1 MPDPKNT
8 KPPVKSAP
16 AAKPA
21 ATKPT
26 STVTAK
32 PTATTASKPAA
43 ATAKP
48 AAKPAPAPA
57 RPAPTASRPTAT
69 TGAAKPAPTVKP
81 VTPAA
86 KSTPTATAKPTATAA
101 AKPTATTNPT
111 ATAAAKPTATTKPTA
126 TAAAKPTATATTKP
140 TAAPARSAPAAT
152 KPTTAQAAPAT
163 KPETPAAKPA
173 PTATAK
179 LAASTAAEKPTS
191 KKVEPAA
198 KPAPAKNEGKAKAA
212 AIKRTEKKKESS
224 ATKVPK
230 SKSKG
235 EGGVIALIKE
245 NKVKAIISAAI
256 CFVVIIALI
265 FGLVFGLKGCGSD
278 GKVLHNQKASAINQY
293 PAVSRVAFHSEQTT
307 TAKRNKPVEG
317 VHDEAEA
324 FGSANGYPKYGSTLK
339 AVIGTDEARVAARN
353 ALIDESTYLA
363 AYGTR
368 GANNDGKG
376 NDEDKY
382 TWMDKDGYL
391 FRGSVSAPV
400 PAKKIKSLSGGVK
413 TYSDEQRQLYKHT
426 ASVGMYLGDVADSE
440 PAITKKVTLSNRG
453 YTSYNVTGVYAP
465 AGEVLTVKLSGAAM
479 NSTGGI
485 AVNIGQAL
493 YNSQANNIWAGKNA
507 MPRMP
512 HVLTTLVMNK
522 NTMTYNEETDTWTG
536 YIGSFLGGPVYIQNE
551 SATYTV
557 EISGGVTYSHFI
569 LGYTTPEE
577 FEKNNKSTAP
587 YFDLEVW
594 EYGVLHSGPKRY
606 AQQFSY
612 NDLYNAAVYWEKV
625 SLVTTQRGNGY
636 KQGIVFI
643 YDPFVAAGAAVAF
656 PGRSSVNCP
665 LGWMTSSLNYNSMIT
680 SGSWGNMHEYHHNF
694 QGFGVGGGADGEV
707 TNNSL
712 NLVSYALFTNISARR
727 GIGSFGAAGVGGGWN
742 NYTVGT
748 WTLNQINN
756 KSISST
762 NGLAVYATLLHNFG
776 PEAFIKN
783 AKGSN
788 GTYWNNWSNY
798 TGYDMSYYANLVST
812 YAVSGATANP
822 ARPMFIPVSS
832 VYQTGRSYG
841 TGDNKKYI
849 TTTRPYVI
857 PYGTKFN
864 IDLSPYSAPSGQY
877 ASGSIVLPT
886 KQDSAQTKRF
896 SYTVKNV
903 SQPEHGKIEKV
914 DDLHYN
920 YIPNQSDR
928 SFTSGKIIVTLEITD
943 DAGEITNIDDVDL
956 VLEFEQTH
964 EMNKMTLD
972 RTTYTYDADK
982 MYTDAVDAYNAGFK
996 NYNSV
1001 VTEAQYN
1008 PVQNVNTDIWFR
1020 PDTEQYRTQFSND
1033 PEKYFI
1039 HENQIDIVD
1048 GKLYCAEDGKYRIF
1062 LRGRTNCAL
1071 YFSIDGKDYKL
1082 GATIKSATATDA
1094 PKGWANSQFRTFD
1107 SNTYFD
1113 VEFDEGACTVTVY
1126 VDKQKTYNYKLKR
1139 DETGEFRN
1147 WVYIKEILIDTSK
1160 GAVSYIGVGSAQ
1172 WTETMFNLSETY
1184 HNASGG
1190 QLTSAE
1196 NVDYSYTQNTYNNQS
1211 GVAIAATRTYANGS
1225 VKYYSIS
1232 KGNYTEI
1239 TGSKFAEITEPKLVE
1254 PTSAA
1259 YANAYRTTYEF
1270 RKNEFKSDYFYIRN
1284 YAANYLDNVNLT
1296 PASDVTLID
1305 NNYSAPPTGWG
1316 WGNFPIA
1323 NITDGNTNT
1332 YIHTRSTITESSPL
1346 QLTFDA
1352 GKEIT
1357 ANRIVITARNH
1368 NNMGEG
1374 PGSFRLLSSL
1384 DGVVYYEVASYENLP
1399 RANTTS
1405 VNFPETKFRYYR
1417 IIITH
1422 SQPTAGGGT
1431 SPYYIVIS
1439 SISLVYSTEVTGGA
1453 LYSPDN
1459 KMFTYNG
1466 VWSQAA
1472 THSNFGHVFI
1482 GKKGATIDFS
1492 FEGTQLGIVSSNS
1505 YGQKFEVYID
1515 GKKAESLSL
1524 KEDKGT
1530 YKYTYISQKLKSGKH
1545 KVQIKCTGEANFDSF
1560 AVFNHPEKT
1569 D

>member
-1 MPDPKNT
+1 M
-8 KPPVKSAP
+8 S
-16 AAKPA
+16 
-21 ATKPT
+21 
-26 STVTAK
+26 
-32 PTATTASKPAA
+32 A
-43 ATAKP
+43 ATAK
-48 AAKPAPAPA
+48 
-57 RPAPTASRPTAT
+57 S
-69 TGAAKPAPTVKP
+69 
-81 VTPAA
+81 
-86 KSTPTATAKPTATAA
+86 
-101 AKPTATTNPT
+101 
-111 ATAAAKPTATTKPTA
+111 
-126 TAAAKPTATATTKP
+126 
-140 TAAPARSAPAAT
+140 
-152 KPTTAQAAPAT
+152 
-163 KPETPAAKPA
+163 TPAAKP
-173 PTATAK
+173 TITQ
-179 LAASTAAEKPTS
+179 
-191 KKVEPAA
+191 
-198 KPAPAKNEGKAKAA
+198 PAKKEGKAKTA
-212 AIKRTEKKKESS
+212 AIKKTEKSKK
-224 ATKVPK
+224 K
-230 SKSKG
+230 STAKKSNNGSKFG
-235 EGGVIALIKE
+235 NVVALIKE
-245 NKVKAIISAAI
+245 NKVKSIIAGAV
-256 CFVVIIALI
+256 CFVLILALI
-265 FGLVFGLKGCGSD
+265 LGLALGLKGCGSD
-278 GKVLHNQKASAINQY
+278 NVGLKNQKATAINQY
-293 PAVSRVAFHSEQTT
+293 PAMSKVAYFSESTSSKV
-307 TAKRNKPVEG
+307 KRNKPVEG
-317 VHDEAEA
+317 VHDEADA
-324 FGSANGYPKYGSTLK
+324 FGSTNGYPKYGYTLG
-339 AVIGTDEARVAARN
+339 AVIGDGEERVAARN
-353 ALIDESTYLA
+353 ALINESTYLA

-368 GANNDGKG
+368 GANNDGNG
-376 NDEDKY
+376 DDEDKY

-391 FRGSVSAPV
+391 YRGSVSAPV
-400 PAKKIKSLSGGVK
+400 PAKKIASLSNGVK
-413 TYSDEQRQLYKHT
+413 TYSNEQRQLYKHT

-479 NSTGGI
+479 DATGGI
-485 AVNIGQAL
+485 AINIGQAL

-512 HVLTTLVMNK
+512 HVLTTLSMNK
-522 NTMTYNEETDTWTG
+522 NTMTYSEETDTWTG

-594 EYGVLHSGPKRY
+594 EYGVLHSGPKSY

-612 NDLYNAAVYWEKV
+612 NDLYDAAVYWEKV
-625 SLVTTQRGNGY
+625 SLVTTQRGYGY

-665 LGWMTSSLNYNSMIT
+665 LGWMTSSLNYNAMIT

-712 NLVSYALFTNISARR
+712 NLVSYALFTNISAKRS
-727 GIGSFGAAGVGGGWN
+727 IGSYGVAGVGGGWN

-756 KSISST
+756 NSITST

-783 AKGSN
+783 AKDSN
-788 GTYWNNWSNY
+788 LTYWNNWSNY
-798 TGYDMSYYANLVST
+798 TGYDMSYYANLVSA
-812 YAVSGATANP
+812 YAVGDKPAANSSL
-822 ARPMFIPVSS
+822 PMFIPVSS

-857 PYGTKFN
+857 PYGNTFN
-864 IDLSPYSAPSGQY
+864 IDLSPYSAPGGQY

-896 SYTVKNV
+896 SYTVKSV

-920 YIPNQSDR
+920 YIPNQSDK
-928 SFTSGKIIVTLEITD
+928 SLTSGKIIVTLGITD
-943 DAGEITNIDDVDL
+943 DTGAITKIDDVDL

-964 EMNKMTLD
+964 ELNKMALD

-982 MYTDAVDAYNAGFK
+982 MYTDAEDAYNAKFK
-996 NYNSV
+996 NYKNV
-1001 VTEAQYN
+1001 VTRYQSN
-1008 PVQNVNTDIWFR
+1008 PTQNANTDIWFR
-1020 PDTEQYRTQFSND
+1020 PDTEQYRTQYSSD
-1033 PEKYFI
+1033 PEEYFI
-1039 HENQIDIVD
+1039 HENQIDVVD
-1048 GKLYCAEDGKYRIF
+1048 GKLYFGEDGKYRVF

-1082 GATIKSATATDA
+1082 GGTIKALPTTGQSYEFRPTDE
-1094 PKGWANSQFRTFD
+1094 
-1107 SNTYFD
+1107 NTYFD

-1126 VDKQKTYNYKLKR
+1126 VGGQKTYDYKLKR

-1147 WVYIKEILIDTSK
+1147 WVYIKEVLIDTSK
-1160 GAVSYIGVGSAQ
+1160 GAVSFIGVGTSQ

-1196 NVDYSYTQNTYNNQS
+1196 NVDYNYTQNTYNNQS
-1211 GVAIAATRTYANGS
+1211 GVAIAATRTYSNGS

-1232 KGNYTEI
+1232 RGTYTEI
-1239 TGSKFAEITEPKLVE
+1239 TGTKFAEITEPKLVE
-1254 PTSAA
+1254 PTSAS

-1270 RKNEFKSDYFYIRN
+1270 RKNEFKTDYFYIRD

-1296 PASDVTLID
+1296 PAGEVTLIES
-1305 NNYSAPPTGWG
+1305 NYSAPPTGWG
-1316 WGNFPIA
+1316 WGNFPIT
-1323 NITDGNTNT
+1323 NLTDGNTNT
-1332 YIHTRSTITESSPL
+1332 YIHTSSTITENNPL
-1346 QLTFDA
+1346 SFTFDA

-1374 PGSFRLLSSL
+1374 PGSFRLLSSM

-1405 VNFPETKFRYYR
+1405 VNFPASKFRYYR
-1417 IIITH
+1417 VEITH

-1439 SISLVYSTEVTGGA
+1439 SINLVYSTEVTGGV

-1459 KMFTYNG
+1459 TMFNYSG
-1466 VWSQAA
+1466 KWSQA
-1472 THSNFGHVFI
+1472 TVHSNYGHVFV
-1482 GKKGATIDFS
+1482 GKKGATVNFT
-1492 FEGTQLGIVSSNS
+1492 FEGTQLGVVSSNS
-1505 YGQKFEVYID
+1505 LGQKFEVYID
-1515 GKKAESLSL
+1515 GKKVESLPL
-1524 KEDKGT
+1524 KEDNGS

-1560 AVFNHPEKT
+1560 AVFNHPDEA
-1569 D
+1569 